1 MKVKCLKGFATSKLS
16 TYKGQVVEIADQEVL
31 TDLLGAGYV
40 EVLDEQEEK
49 KTTKKKVVK
58 SNESK

>member
-1 MKVKCLKGFATSKLS
+1 MRVKCLKGFATSKLS
-16 TYKGQVVEIADQEVL
+16 TYKGQIVEITDQEVL
-31 TDLLGAGYV
+31 TDLLGVGYV
-40 EVLDEQEEK
+40 EALEEQEEK